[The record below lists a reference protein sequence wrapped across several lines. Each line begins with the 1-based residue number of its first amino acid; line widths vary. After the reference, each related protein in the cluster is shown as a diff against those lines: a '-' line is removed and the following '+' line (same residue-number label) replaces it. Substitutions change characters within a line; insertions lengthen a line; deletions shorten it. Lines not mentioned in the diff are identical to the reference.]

1 MLDKGQTLKV
11 MSVKR
16 RTLYVM
22 SDERQTLLADIK
34 IYHTRQVDDHR
45 ILISPSFDQYWNC
58 SNLATMYHNTIVGYY
73 VR

>member
-16 RTLYVM
+16 RTLHVM

-34 IYHTRQVDDHR
+34 IYHIRQVDDNE
-45 ILISPSFDQYWNC
+45 IYSVKLK
-58 SNLATMYHNTIVGYY
+58 
-73 VR
+73 